1 MKKLLMSSAVL
12 FLFSASIFMFQL
24 SCSKT
29 ANAGNNVSATAGN
42 NIIWIQNESGQNIT
56 FRTMNV
62 NNGSFKDINLSLPSQ
77 FDNTGEQFLA
87 CNGSLIIFTA
97 FKSGSSSISQ
107 KICTCDMNGNNLKI
121 YDNFDDRFTDLFTL
135 Y

>member
-12 FLFSASIFMFQL
+12 FLFSASIMMFQI

-29 ANAGNNVSATAGN
+29 ANAGNNTSAGGGN
-42 NIIWIQNESGQNIT
+42 NVIWIQNESGQNIT

-62 NNGSFKDINLSLPSQ
+62 NDGSFKDINMTLPSQ
-77 FDNTGEQFLA
+77 FNQTGEKFLA

-97 FKSGSSSISQ
+97 FKSGLAGSQ
-107 KICTCDMNGNNLKI
+107 KICTCDMNGNNVKT
-121 YDNFDDRFTDLFTL
+121 YNNFSDNFTDLFTL